1 MSDPRKDI
9 AHVWSNLSTWEGE
22 TGTQVVFVAAQ
33 MVPSRD
39 HSHIRGSRQNNYLSS
54 LFGNFEL
61 AQNGA
66 RLVIFGKFQMKR
78 NSVQLFC
85 EPAKVQTKCRNPA
98 VSVCSVIMAWCHSCR
113 DETDHPRYAAG
124 DAPSGRAAAQGR
136 EGHSRF
142 LPTNPY
148 LIPHSNQGRLQ
159 NFTCQ

>member
-78 NSVQLFC
+78 KSVQLFC

-98 VSVCSVIMAWCHSCR
+98 VSVCAVITARCHSCR
-113 DETDHPRYAAG
+113 DETDHQGTPPGTPLRGVQPPEAG
-124 DAPSGRAAAQGR
+124 KVIPVS
-136 EGHSRF
+136 
-142 LPTNPY
+142 Y
-148 LIPHSNQGRLQ
+148 LR
-159 NFTCQ
+159 TRT